1 MTEAQATQIQNQP
14 YIFGYADHELDR
26 LIKQAQF
33 FGDLTAHVLTLAG
46 LQRGMR
52 VLDIGCG
59 AGDVSFLAS
68 KFVGPEGM
76 VIGVDKSPE
85 AVALASRRARAVHLV
100 NVQFVTSDLME
111 FNLEEPVDALIGRF
125 VLVYFPDPAALL
137 RHLVQFVKP
146 DGMVAFHEMNMD
158 GATSE
163 PACELFKTTLWRLKQ
178 AHLRAGI
185 NIRSSLRLSRTFQE
199 AGLPAPQMIQGARVE
214 SGPDALIYEQ
224 AAQVTRTLLPLI
236 ERTGV
241 ATAEEVD
248 VETLAARL
256 RDEALAR
263 DATIVSPTLIGAW
276 TRKSIE

>member
-1 MTEAQATQIQNQP
+1 MTEAQATRIQNQP
-14 YIFGYADHELDR
+14 YILGHADHELDR

-33 FGDLTAHVLTLAG
+33 FGDLTAHVLALAG
-46 LQRGMR
+46 LQRGMQ

-85 AVALASRRARAVHLV
+85 AIALASRRARTVHLV
-100 NVQFVTSDLME
+100 NVQFVTGDLME
-111 FNLEEPVDALIGRF
+111 FNLEEQVDALIGRF

-146 DGMVAFHEMNMD
+146 GGIVAFHEMSMD
-158 GATSE
+158 SATSE
-163 PACELFKTTLWRLKQ
+163 PACELFKMTLWRLKQ

-185 NIRSSLRLSRTFQE
+185 NIRSSLRLWRTFQD
-199 AGLPAPQMIQGARVE
+199 AGLPAPEMIQSARVE
-214 SGPDALIYEQ
+214 SGPDSPIYEQ
-224 AAQVTRTLLPLI
+224 IAQVTRSLLPLI

-241 ATAEEVD
+241 ATAEEID
-248 VETLAARL
+248 VETLAERL
-256 RDEALAR
+256 RDEALR
-263 DATIVSPTLIGAW
+263 RYATLVSPALIGAW
-276 TRKSIE
+276 TRKPFD